1 MITQGKTEP
10 RLAYLLRVAVAFAEK
25 YPNGT
30 IDYDETTCDGFC
42 LADDLRGEVDGLI
55 AMERELAEVTKQR
68 DELAA
73 RFTRLDEPRYSGK
86 PMLDL
91 VLSVRNP
98 EFDAWVASLPPT
110 YWARY
115 DLSAVRIGWEAA
127 KTAGKTSE
135 IAMAAADEKT
145 PPKETTL

>member
-1 MITQGKTEP
+1 VITQGKTEP

-25 YPNGT
+25 YPDGT

-55 AMERELAEVTKQR
+55 AMENELADMAKQR

-127 KTAGKTSE
+127 TKGGSHE
-135 IAMAAADEKT
+135 
-145 PPKETTL
+145 

>member
-1 MITQGKTEP
+1 MNDTPTPRTDALMPDQGHK
-10 RLAYLLRVAVAFAEK
+10 R
-25 YPNGT
+25 T
-30 IDYDETTCDGFC
+30 IYEHIQAMETHARK
-42 LADDLRGEVDGLI
+42 L
-55 AMERELAEVTKQR
+55 ERELANMTKQR

-127 KTAGKTSE
+127 KTAGKTSSHE
-135 IAMAAADEKT
+135 
-145 PPKETTL
+145 P

>member
-1 MITQGKTEP
+1 MSNRP
-10 RLAYLLRVAVAFAEK
+10 RTDALFEKCKNKSNIECMAELEELCR
-25 YPNGT
+25 T
-30 IDYDETTCDGFC
+30 IEG
-42 LADDLRGEVDGLI
+42 
-55 AMERELAEVTKQR
+55 ELAEAKKQR

-127 KTAGKTSE
+127 KTAGKTSSHE
-135 IAMAAADEKT
+135 
-145 PPKETTL
+145 P

>member
-1 MITQGKTEP
+1 MSDTPRTDTETW
-10 RLAYLLRVAVAFAEK
+10 RDEMDHVDTDYTFAQSV
-25 YPNGT
+25 T
-30 IDYDETTCDGFC
+30 VS
-42 LADDLRGEVDGLI
+42 ADFARQL
-55 AMERELAEVTKQR
+55 ERELADMTKQR

-127 KTAGKTSE
+127 KTAGKTSSHE
-135 IAMAAADEKT
+135 
-145 PPKETTL
+145 P